1 MKKSLK
7 FTLISATALSASIT
21 FGQESTLPDD
31 EIELDPD
38 TYVEVAEKHAP
49 DTTFK
54 GYQLLKKSES
64 ALFYRFM
71 LNALN
76 PGQVMKPC
84 EVILEK

>member
-7 FTLISATALSASIT
+7 FTLISATALSASIA
-21 FGQESTLPDD
+21 FGQESRQPDD
-31 EIELDPD
+31 DIELDPD
-38 TYVEVAEKHAP
+38 TTAEVTEELEQ
-49 DTTFK
+49 DSTFQD
-54 GYQLLKKSES
+54 YRLLDRTQSI
-64 ALFYRFM
+64 LFQRFI